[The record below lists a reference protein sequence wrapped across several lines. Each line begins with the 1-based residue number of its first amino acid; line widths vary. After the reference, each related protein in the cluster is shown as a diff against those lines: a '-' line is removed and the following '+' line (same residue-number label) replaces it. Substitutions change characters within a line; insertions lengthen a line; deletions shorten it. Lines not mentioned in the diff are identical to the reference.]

1 MANMYNVHIYREM
14 KLRFD
19 GIEADTHET
28 AAGIAREKPT
38 DEANSI
44 EDCEGITLA
53 ALVDVVGDEDYGQS
67 RMIDFDEERQRKA
80 AHAMLATLQSLA
92 ELRRKWR
99 SQDSDETIDSI
110 EYMDGLDSLD
120 LDSVIAEATAAG
132 LAPSANAAIH
142 PIVTVT
148 VRGGLIEDVDA
159 TIPIHA
165 VIADWDVADEDT
177 GKKPAR
183 NVWELA
189 GSLPASKAD
198 KLRRLIAN
206 R

>member
-1 MANMYNVHIYREM
+1 MTNMYNVHIYREM

-19 GIEADTHET
+19 GIEADTHDT

-44 EDCEGITLA
+44 DDCEGVTLA
-53 ALVDVVGDEDYGQS
+53 ALVDVAGDEEYGKS

-99 SQDSDETIDSI
+99 SEDAGETIDSI
-110 EYMDGLDSLD
+110 EYMDRLDSLD
-120 LDSVIAEATAAG
+120 LDAAIAEATAAG
-132 LAPSANAAIH
+132 LTPSANTASH

-159 TIPIHA
+159 TIPIDA
-165 VIADWDVADEDT
+165 IIEDWDIPDDDT
-177 GKKPAR
+177 GKKPSR
-183 NVWELA
+183 NVWTLA
-189 GSLPASKAD
+189 GSLPASQAE

-206 R
+206 D